1 MAKGRRPKSNL
12 YSGNAVD
19 RYKRRTWQVSSD
31 PELRRLQRQ
40 IQERTYD
47 INASEMSARQDVIVE
62 LERARDRAT
71 TEEARMQLQMAL
83 DRYRREH
90 IDQGVGLSD
99 VSGQVRTIEEATDI
113 LGRLT
118 KHTSGARDSRLRENY
133 DKALRVQGHDELAN
147 WLLGLSDNDFRLAFY
162 ANPNAS
168 LGFEYSTDAD
178 REAQL
183 FDQWKRTVR
192 AIRKR
197 SYKRNIETNLDEYVA
212 EEFYESAYQTYEAQ
226 RRSHRTSGKRKKR

>member
-1 MAKGRRPKSNL
+1 MAKGRRPKSNP

-19 RYKRRTWQVSSD
+19 RYKRRAWQMSSD
-31 PELRRLQRQ
+31 PELRQLQRQ
-40 IQERTYD
+40 IQQQTYD
-47 INASEMSARQDVIVE
+47 INAAEMASRQDVIVE
-62 LERARDRAT
+62 LEKAMNRAR
-71 TEEARMQLQMAL
+71 TEESRIQLQMAL
-83 DRYRREH
+83 DKYRREH

-113 LGRLT
+113 LSRLT
-118 KHTSGARDSRLRENY
+118 NHTTGARDSRLRENY

-147 WLLGLSDNDFRLAFY
+147 WLLGLSDDDFRLAFY

-183 FDQWKRTVR
+183 FDQWKRTVK

-197 SYKRNIETNLDEYVA
+197 SYRRNIETNLDEYVA
-212 EEFYESAYQTYEAQ
+212 EEFYEQAYQTYEEQ
-226 RRSHRTSGKRKKR
+226 RRSHRTSGKRKKK